1 MQIILQKLDEILDFV
16 KTNTNNNNERWMD
29 IHEVCELTTVS
40 PSTIRR
46 TVKKGALKCSNA
58 TGKLLF
64 KVSDVESWLNNKQG
78 AK

>member
-16 KTNTNNNNERWMD
+16 KTNNTERWMD

-78 AK
+78 V

>member
-29 IHEVCELTTVS
+29 INEVSELTTVS
-40 PSTIRR
+40 KSTIRR
-46 TVKKGALKCSNA
+46 NIYKGALKCSNA

-78 AK
+78 V

>member
-1 MQIILQKLDEILDFV
+1 
-16 KTNTNNNNERWMD
+16 MD

-78 AK
+78 V

>member
-1 MQIILQKLDEILDFV
+1 MQIILQKLDEILGFV
-16 KTNTNNNNERWMD
+16 KTNNNERWMD

-78 AK
+78 V